1 MTDPNLT
8 LADFVLSDEEDGFY
22 EFRFAADKS
31 KAAIPEGYS
40 DGKDYRNK
48 VQAPAFLEFVKWMA
62 TNDPSPL
69 GAEHPSGFKASRILQ
84 AQAAEVDAATYKKN
98 VYFIEQDGKYVK
110 ALEDFDSATTYYN
123 IIAVDPEGDEQLI
136 NVEFGPYTFKGFDP
150 PGYEGTE
157 NPSKISLK
165 DFTVNEFAGVYTN
178 DTQNYRIAKMLSECE
193 DHLVMDSV
201 MFHYLF
207 IQRHTMVDNV
217 AKNTF
222 WSTEDL
228 VHWDLTKNYDNDTSD
243 GNNNSGYLT
252 FTYGIENLDKTESGA
267 DIFNASAS
275 VWINFCHALQSAQ
288 KKLHQSLA
296 TKGAW
301 EASAYLSECSRHQ
314 DKIPERCWIYNY
326 FHHYIRPR
334 RLGLDENTFLNR
346 LEGGKKT
353 HQRRQY
359 ENYQEFYLNSKYLA
373 GTQFTDSAS
382 VDMRL
387 NKKPTTD
394 YI

>member
-1 MTDPNLT
+1 
-8 LADFVLSDEEDGFY
+8 
-22 EFRFAADKS
+22 
-31 KAAIPEGYS
+31 
-40 DGKDYRNK
+40 
-48 VQAPAFLEFVKWMA
+48 
-62 TNDPSPL
+62 
-69 GAEHPSGFKASRILQ
+69 
-84 AQAAEVDAATYKKN
+84 
-98 VYFIEQDGKYVK
+98 
-110 ALEDFDSATTYYN
+110 
-123 IIAVDPEGDEQLI
+123 
-136 NVEFGPYTFKGFDP
+136 
-150 PGYEGTE
+150 
-157 NPSKISLK
+157 
-165 DFTVNEFAGVYTN
+165 
-178 DTQNYRIAKMLSECE
+178 MLSECE

-228 VHWDLTKNYDNDTSD
+228 IHWDLTKNYDNDTSD

-252 FTYGIENLDKTESGA
+252 YTYGIENLDKTSAGA
-267 DIFNASAS
+267 DIFNASGS
-275 VWINFCHALQSAQ
+275 VWINFCHALTSAQ
-288 KKLHQSLA
+288 KKLHQALA

-301 EASAYLSECSRHQ
+301 NATEYLNECSRHQ
-314 DKIPERCWIYNY
+314 DKIPERCWIQNY

-353 HQRRQY
+353 HQRKQY

-373 GTQFTDSAS
+373 GTQFTDSAA

-387 NKKPTTD
+387 NKNPNASYVQCTENSEYSLIEVYYTKNDDKYEPVDNLTKAVFDENKTNYWVLGSTWDVNNKLTVSFYTD
-394 YI
+394 CYPSIHVGGQVHVSPNRIKRGQTYDLPVGTMIQSANDSTCYLYGSSMLQTLTGLSDTYPSYVKLANAGKLRSIAYGSDAAGYYNPNLTSLDIGSNPML